1 MKRILELLAYEVF
14 KTSYKMYVPLINEL
28 LNKNQSFTSR
38 TQHTPLAFTYNAT
51 DYYHNL
57 FNLHPDFK
65 PSTHRIP
72 RLNYSLQLNDI
83 KETHAALT
91 QIQRDKT
98 FIVQSWLSLYK
109 HENGHVE
116 GFERFNAILS
126 TIPPVLAEA
135 LSEGFSQNY
144 VPKPFN
150 EDLLPEVTEL
160 LHLYAAMHILRD

>member
-14 KTSYKMYVPLINEL
+14 KSSYQAYVPLINGL
-28 LNKNQSFTSR
+28 LSKNQSFTSR

-83 KETHAALT
+83 KEAHAALT
-91 QIQRDKT
+91 QIKRDKT
-98 FIVQSWLSLYK
+98 LIVQSWLSLDKRQDDYL
-109 HENGHVE
+109 ES
-116 GFERFNAILS
+116 FNTVLS
-126 TIPPVLAEA
+126 TIPPLIATTV
-135 LSEGFSQNY
+135 SQNFNCNY
-144 VPKPFN
+144 TPEQFN
-150 EDLLPEVTEL
+150 EDLLPKVTEL
-160 LHLYAAMHILRD
+160 LHVYAAMQILKS